1 MKDGLGRV
9 DSVLVLGGTSEIG
22 LATARALVA
31 AGTRRVILAGRNS
44 RSLEEAAAAFGATPA
59 QVSIEAFDATAVAEH
74 EQIID
79 ALFDRHGDVDV
90 VLLAFGVLGDPA
102 ESGENHDLAVEIVT
116 TNGLGVVSVSIPLAR
131 RLRQQGHGTLVLL
144 SSAGATRVRAS
155 TRVYGASKAAIDAY
169 GLALRDSLHGSGVE
183 VLVVRPGH
191 VRTRMTAGLPEPPLT
206 TTPEAV
212 AEAILGG
219 LRRGVATVWVP
230 PMMQVAMLGLRVLPR
245 ALFRRLP
252 I

>member
-1 MKDGLGRV
+1 M
-9 DSVLVLGGTSEIG
+9 
-22 LATARALVA
+22 
-31 AGTRRVILAGRNS
+31 
-44 RSLEEAAAAFGATPA
+44 
-59 QVSIEAFDATAVAEH
+59 
-74 EQIID
+74 
-79 ALFDRHGDVDV
+79 
-90 VLLAFGVLGDPA
+90 
-102 ESGENHDLAVEIVT
+102 
-116 TNGLGVVSVSIPLAR
+116 
-131 RLRQQGHGTLVLL
+131 
-144 SSAGATRVRAS
+144 
-155 TRVYGASKAAIDAY
+155 
-169 GLALRDSLHGSGVE
+169 
-183 VLVVRPGH
+183 LVVRPGH